1 MEDLIIR
8 HDCLEAAT
16 PEANDIVQ
24 PVMEDVDTK
33 ESFQRQPD
41 KGEENTESPAEEELV
56 VEGRVT
62 GSRDGQQSHQD
73 DDPTKLSS
81 TPPRI
86 FQPQGSITERRASN
100 GSGKDQQSTPV
111 ETVDTKDKELPNN
124 EVPITP
130 REGGKPDEEADKSN
144 TKRSVEMFQRHN
156 HVMKR
161 LVEVSR
167 DLVWEFL
174 PSHGSALVHQVT
186 KRFWASLDNILRQLK
201 WSVVDSG
208 ETTRWTFQVED
219 FIDKLLELK
228 KLTHELHCLVATPSH
243 KQGVIDDNLSLPTN
257 LVFSFEEILAMY
269 MMMAK
274 EMSMTNRVGSHPMRY
289 RKIENIHHRRDNAFQ
304 NARRF
309 LEESRADIILLGTTP
324 RNVDI
329 LSLNAIGP
337 EFLAGALAVS
347 TQNRPLLPG
356 TSTGALEVY
365 QQYMSKLRY
374 QAGRRPQRRI
384 FLDIHSLEDEL
395 EALGKLVT
403 SQETVLANYRDL
415 LSPYSYR
422 ITSTTRHALFDS
434 ESRYINA
441 QLTRLRL
448 RSQEIQALRD
458 QATILKDQV
467 KQIIEILEE
476 GHGKAIRVFTI
487 VTLFFLPL
495 SFTSSFFGMNTTD
508 IRDTKNDQRIFWTVS
523 IPITAGVLALAFI
536 YGYMGDEIHDCISL
550 AFNSMRV
557 KLEKQPGSK
566 KQGMRAE
573 TWFST
578 TSAIE
583 DGGVEKSKENIIGSW
598 LHRRDRVKWRQTA
611 QEERAKEYITEV

>member
-1 MEDLIIR
+1 MRCSSSNTTERPFDDPCFVWLETSSLIGDSRDWSSFI
-8 HDCLEAAT
+8 
-16 PEANDIVQ
+16 PEV
-24 PVMEDVDTK
+24 
-33 ESFQRQPD
+33 ESF
-41 KGEENTESPAEEELV
+41 V
-56 VEGRVT
+56 
-62 GSRDGQQSHQD
+62 
-73 DDPTKLSS
+73 
-81 TPPRI
+81 
-86 FQPQGSITERRASN
+86 
-100 GSGKDQQSTPV
+100 DQ
-111 ETVDTKDKELPNN
+111 L
-124 EVPITP
+124 
-130 REGGKPDEEADKSN
+130 
-144 TKRSVEMFQRHN
+144 
-156 HVMKR
+156 
-161 LVEVSR
+161 
-167 DLVWEFL
+167 
-174 PSHGSALVHQVT
+174 
-186 KRFWASLDNILRQLK
+186 LD
-201 WSVVDSG
+201 
-208 ETTRWTFQVED
+208 
-219 FIDKLLELK
+219 LK

-243 KQGVIDDNLSLPTN
+243 KKGVVDDELSLPTN

-274 EMSMTNRVGSHPMRY
+274 EMSMMNKVGSHLTRY
-289 RKIENIHHRRDNAFQ
+289 RKIGNIRYRRDNAFQ

-356 TSTGALEVY
+356 TTTGALEVY

-395 EALGKLVT
+395 EALAKLVT
-403 SQETVLANYRDL
+403 SQETVLDNYRDL

-448 RSQEIQALRD
+448 RSREIQALRD

-495 SFTSSFFGMNTTD
+495 
-508 IRDTKNDQRIFWTVS
+508 
-523 IPITAGVLALAFI
+523 
-536 YGYMGDEIHDCISL
+536 
-550 AFNSMRV
+550 
-557 KLEKQPGSK
+557 
-566 KQGMRAE
+566 
-573 TWFST
+573 
-578 TSAIE
+578 
-583 DGGVEKSKENIIGSW
+583 
-598 LHRRDRVKWRQTA
+598 
-611 QEERAKEYITEV
+611 